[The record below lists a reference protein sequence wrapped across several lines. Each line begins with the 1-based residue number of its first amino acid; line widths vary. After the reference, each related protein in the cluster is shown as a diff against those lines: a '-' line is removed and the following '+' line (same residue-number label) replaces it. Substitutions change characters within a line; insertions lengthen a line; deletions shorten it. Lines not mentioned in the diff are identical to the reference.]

1 MTHSNQTGTNNHTSS
16 FLFMKHL
23 LVRRKKSLLAIL
35 LLSFSVTLTAQK
47 TVSNLRLKSG
57 VVAVKGNMT
66 AELVNQ
72 EFKKGRFAGTTY
84 TLLVFEKPLTFGQQQ
99 QLKSIGVELLSYLP
113 DNCYHVR
120 MKQVPA
126 LAQLYQIG
134 VRATMNMPGSLKLGE
149 ELKEQVNG
157 NVSDA
162 PLLINLQLLPG
173 VKWNDVQPMLA
184 FYGVTLSKADFLN
197 QGLAQVMVSGNRI
210 ASISELPFIAYINV
224 SHLKPEPLNQ
234 RERGMFGLTNLTSSE
249 VAGRRLSGQGVTIGA
264 GDDSDPGSHIDN
276 EINVFNHNPSFIQ
289 NTHGKRVYGII
300 SGDGLVEERYTGV
313 APKSTLITDY
323 FDYILTKSSLYES
336 DYNMK
341 VTNNSYYTGL
351 AGCVGNSAYNELS
364 AYVDYQISN
373 NPFLQHVFAAGNDG
387 QLTCGNYPLS
397 FATIKS
403 GYQVGKNVLD
413 VGNFDIGAENL
424 FYQSSKGPVSD
435 GRIKP
440 EIISIG
446 TYEIGT
452 SYNNTYA
459 AGIGTSFSAPF
470 VTGVWALLTERYKQL
485 NSGAQPKSALIKAV
499 ICNSGDDKGNPGP
512 DYGFGFGLIN
522 PRKSVEAIEQNHYF
536 SGTISTSGNNTQTI
550 AVPAGTK
557 QVKVLLY
564 WHDKEGSPLSANAL
578 VNDLDLTVTDG
589 ASTYQPWILNS
600 TPAGV
605 NSNATRGVDHIN
617 NIEQVTID
625 NPGSS
630 IDVHVSGYNIPAGPQ
645 EYFVAY
651 EFLKDEIVLEHPYGG
666 ERFSPGQEE
675 VIRWNATDNSTNTF
689 TLEYSTDDGATWKLI
704 NNNLPATQYYYRWLY
719 VPDDPTNKGKV
730 RITRNGTGTSMM
742 SPGNF
747 TILAR
752 PTLSTTIPCE
762 GYVDLSWVAV
772 NGATDYEVMQLN
784 NGTFTSLGTTASTAY
799 RVSGLNKSQAYW
811 FTVRAR
817 MTDSLGMRAV
827 AKTVTPSLATPC
839 SATDFNNDL
848 KIDALIS
855 PVNGRLNTSTQLS
868 SSQQITV
875 RIKNL
880 DDAATPGSYDVSYQ
894 VNGGLVVTETSSST
908 ISAGGTVD
916 YTFTAPANLSLPGT
930 YSIKVSV
937 KQTGDAQTANDEQ
950 TYTVIHAD
958 NQPVVLPYAET
969 FESTGTSEFKT
980 STFSISNADRFD
992 FATANS
998 NGRLRTFI
1006 NTGVAING
1014 NRSATLDATSYT
1026 GTLSNNQLTGTIN
1039 LSNYSS
1045 AQNLRFDFKFK
1056 NFGQIKQP
1064 STGVWMRGS
1073 DASPWVKIY
1082 DLSANQGNL
1091 GDVKQVTYN
1100 ISDLGQ
1106 AITSSFQVRFDQQG
1120 AASANNGSYAADVND
1135 IDDGF
1140 AFDDIRV
1147 VAATNDVMLTA
1158 ITSPVK
1164 FDCSPG
1170 NKSITVHVKNTSAS
1184 AFTNVPVYYRI
1195 NGGTPV
1201 SETITTLNANS
1212 ELDYTF
1218 TTQADLSVS
1227 RAYIIDAWVKQSGDD
1242 YPVNDSVTNNIVY
1255 VTPTINTFPY
1265 LERFETSNGAWF
1277 TDTLS
1282 YSSWK
1287 WGAPAKSILNRSA
1300 NGSNGWFTSLNST
1313 YKSNESS
1320 YLYSPCFNL
1329 SGLTQPVLS
1338 FSHIFQQE
1346 DNCDCDNS
1354 SIEYS
1359 TDNGTTWQRLT
1370 ATNATNWFDVT
1381 SNQTWKKSKQY
1392 WHVAST
1398 EVPNAA
1404 SIRFRF
1410 LLSSDEATEYEGIG
1424 IDDIH
1429 IFEKGTIYTG
1439 TDQTN
1444 INQTVSGSNWI
1455 DFTSG
1460 GKLVASINP
1469 LGQNLGSTDVS
1480 VYFNISGTVR
1490 YINNQYYLDRNIVI
1504 RPTNTPADSVLVR
1517 YYFTD
1522 QEALALM
1529 QASGC
1534 ATCYTIKDAFLA
1546 GVSKFSGNVTNEN
1559 GTIADNLAGTYLFIT
1574 PDKVD
1579 VVPFNN
1585 GYYAEFKVKTFSEF
1599 WINNGGIFNNQA
1611 LPVTLLSFT
1620 GVMKGNNIDLQWQTT
1635 NEVNADRFE
1644 LERKTDLSSAFVSVA
1659 SINATNNP
1667 AANNYSYTD
1676 RNVTEYGNKFYY
1688 RLKMID
1694 KDGKST
1700 YSNIVSF
1707 AADNQS
1713 LFIKGVYLQSK
1724 KSVLIE
1730 KGNYPGISTMNI
1742 RVINSVGTVVL
1753 SKNTNY
1759 SNTVLNLGTLTSGV
1773 YMISIQDQSGAEK
1786 YIQKLLID

>member
-57 VVAVKGNMT
+57 TVAVKGNMT

-84 TLLVFEKPLTFGQQQ
+84 TLLVFEKPLTLGQQQ

-113 DNCYHVR
+113 DNCYQVR

-126 LAQLYQIG
+126 LAQLYQLG

-149 ELKEQVNG
+149 ELKEQVNA

-162 PLLINLQLLPG
+162 PLLTNLQLLPG
-173 VKWNDVQPMLA
+173 VKWNDVQPMLT
-184 FYGVTLSKADFLN
+184 FYGVTLNKADFLN
-197 QGLAQVMVSGNRI
+197 QGLAQVMVPGNRI
-210 ASISELPFIAYINV
+210 ASLSELPFIAYINI

-249 VAGRRLSGQGVTIGA
+249 VAGRNLSGQNIAIGI
-264 GDDSDPGSHIDN
+264 GDNSDPMHLDLDKDV
-276 EINVFNHNPSFIQ
+276 INRNPSYVPI
-289 NTHGKRVYGII
+289 NHGRMVAGTVG
-300 SGDGLVEERYTGV
+300 GDGIVEERYTGV
-313 APKSTLITDY
+313 APQSLLITEY
-323 FDYILTKSSLYES
+323 FDYILTKSSLYFS
-336 DYNMK
+336 DYNMT

-351 AGCVGNSAYNELS
+351 ANCPGNSAYNELS
-364 AYVDYQISN
+364 TYIDEQMN
-373 NPFLQHVFAAGNDG
+373 NNSYLQHIFAAGNDG
-387 QLTCGNYPLS
+387 TKTCSLFPTS

-403 GYQVGKNVLD
+403 GYQVGKNSLD
-413 VGNFDIGAENL
+413 VGDYSISADNL
-424 FYQSSKGPVSD
+424 NTSSSRGPVSD
-435 GRIKP
+435 GRTKP
-440 EIISIG
+440 EIVASGSQI
-446 TYEIGT
+446 TT
-452 SYNNTYA
+452 SYYNNTYSN
-459 AGIGTSFSAPF
+459 GWGTSHSAPF

-485 NSGAQPKSALIKAV
+485 NSGAQPKSALIKAI

-536 SGTISTSGNNTQTI
+536 SGTISTGGNITQPVT
-550 AVPAGTK
+550 VPAGTK
-557 QVKVLLY
+557 QVKVMLY
-564 WHDKEGSPLSANAL
+564 WHDKEGSPLSLNAL

-589 ASTYQPWILNS
+589 STTYQPWILNS

-605 NSNATRGVDHIN
+605 NSNATRGADHIN

-625 NPGSS
+625 NPGTS
-630 IDVHVSGYNIPAGPQ
+630 INVQVNGYNIPYGAQ
-645 EYFVAY
+645 EYFVVY

-675 VIRWNATDNSTNTF
+675 VIRWNASDNSTNTF
-689 TLEYSTDDGATWKLI
+689 TLEYSIDDGATWKLI
-704 NNNLPATQYYYRWLY
+704 SNSLPSTQNYYRWLY
-719 VPDDPTNKGKV
+719 IPSDPTNKGKV
-730 RITRNGTGTSMM
+730 RITRNGTGTSAT

-747 TILAR
+747 TILLQ
-752 PTLSTTIPCE
+752 PVLSATVPCE
-762 GYVDLSWVAV
+762 GYVDLSWAAV
-772 NGATDYEVMQLN
+772 PSATDYEVMQLV
-784 NGTFTSLGTTASTAY
+784 NGAFASLGTTVGTTY
-799 RVSGLNKSQAYW
+799 RVSSLDKTQTYW

-817 MTDSLGMRAV
+817 MTDSLGMRAT
-827 AKTVTPSLATPC
+827 AKSIVPSLSTPC

-848 KIDALIS
+848 KVDALVA
-855 PVNGRLNTSTQLS
+855 PANGRLNTSSQLS
-868 SSQQITV
+868 SSQQIAV

-880 DDAATPGSYDVSYQ
+880 DDAATSGSYDISYQ
-894 VNGGLVVTETSSST
+894 VNGGAIITESSSVV
-908 ISAGGTVD
+908 IAAAGTVD
-916 YTFTAPANLSLPGT
+916 YTFTLPVDMSAPGS
-930 YSIKVSV
+930 YSVRVFV
-937 KQTGDAQTANDEQ
+937 KQAGDLQTANDEQ

-969 FESTGTSEFKT
+969 FESTGTGELKT
-980 STFSISNADRFD
+980 STFAIANADRFD
-992 FATANS
+992 FSTANS

-1014 NRSATLDATSYT
+1014 NKSATLDATNFT
-1026 GTLSNNQLTGTIN
+1026 GVFSDNHLTGTIN
-1039 LSNYSS
+1039 LSNYTS

-1056 NFGQIKQP
+1056 NFGQLKQP
-1064 STGVWMRGS
+1064 SSGVWMRGS
-1073 DASPWVKIY
+1073 DVSPWVQIY
-1082 DLSANQGNL
+1082 DLTANQGRL
-1091 GDVKQVTYN
+1091 GETKQVSYN
-1100 ISDLGQ
+1100 INDLGQ
-1106 AITSSFQVRFDQQG
+1106 PVTSSFQIRFDQQG
-1120 AASANNGSYAADVND
+1120 AASANNASYAADVTD
-1135 IDDGF
+1135 MDDGF

-1147 VAATNDVMLTA
+1147 IAATNDVMLTA

-1170 NKSITVHVKNTSAS
+1170 NKAITIHIKNTTAS
-1184 AFTNVPVYYRI
+1184 SFTNVPVYYRI
-1195 NGGTPV
+1195 NEGAPV
-1201 SETITTLNANS
+1201 SETIAVLNANS

-1218 TTQADLSVS
+1218 TAQADFSIP

-1242 YPVNDSVTNNIVY
+1242 YPLNDSVTNNLVY
-1255 VTPTINTFPY
+1255 VTPTINSFPY
-1265 LERFETSNGAWF
+1265 LERFETSNDNWF

-1282 YSSWK
+1282 YSSWQ
-1287 WGAPAKSILNRSA
+1287 WGAPAKSIISRSA
-1300 NGSNGWFTSLNST
+1300 NGSNGWFTSLYST
-1313 YKSNESS
+1313 YKSNEESF
-1320 YLYSPCFNL
+1320 LYSPCFNL
-1329 SGLTQPVLS
+1329 SSLTQPVLS
-1338 FSHIFQQE
+1338 FSHIFKQE
-1346 DNCDCDNS
+1346 DNCDCDYS
-1354 SIEYS
+1354 SLEYS

-1370 ATNATNWFDVT
+1370 ASNATNWFDNT
-1381 SNQTWKKSKQY
+1381 LNQTWKISKQY

-1410 LLSSDEATEYEGIG
+1410 LLSSDAATEYEGIG

-1429 IFEKGTIYTG
+1429 IFDKATVYTG
-1439 TDQTN
+1439 SDQTN
-1444 INQTVSGSNWI
+1444 INQNVSGNNWI

-1460 GKLVASINP
+1460 GKLIASVNP
-1469 LGQNLGSTDVS
+1469 LGQDLGGTDVS
-1480 VYFNISGTVR
+1480 VYFNTTGTVR

-1517 YYFTD
+1517 FYFTD

-1529 QASGC
+1529 QATGC
-1534 ATCYTIKDAFLA
+1534 TGCSTIKDAFLA
-1546 GVSKFSGNVTNEN
+1546 GVSKFSGNVSNEN
-1559 GTIADNLAGTYLFIT
+1559 GTVADNVAGVYYFIT
-1574 PDKVD
+1574 PENTDI
-1579 VVPFNN
+1579 VPFNN

-1599 WINNGGIFNNQA
+1599 WINSGGINSNQA
-1611 LPVTLLSFT
+1611 LPVTLLSFAGT
-1620 GVMKGNNIDLQWQTT
+1620 MNGGNVDLKWQTT
-1635 NEVNADRFE
+1635 SEVNVDRFE
-1644 LERKTDLSSAFVSVA
+1644 IERKTDLSSAFVSIA
-1659 SINATNNP
+1659 SVDAINSLATNN
-1667 AANNYSYTD
+1667 YTYTD
-1676 RNVTEYGNKFYY
+1676 KNVTEYGNRFYY
-1688 RLKMID
+1688 RLKMVD

-1753 SKNTNY
+1753 NKNTSY
-1759 SNTVLNLGTLTSGV
+1759 TNTVLNLQTLTSGV
-1773 YMISIQDQSGAEK
+1773 YMISIQDQSGTEK
-1786 YIQKLLID
+1786 YVQKLLID